1 MEGIAVKGRQEPDIR
16 WGSENVFE
24 DLGFPKHEAENLRLR
39 SDLMTAI
46 LRLIEQQGLTQAA
59 AAKRLGVSQP
69 RVSDLTR
76 GKIERFSLDALV
88 TMLARAGIE
97 VRLSLKRRP
106 AA

>member
-1 MEGIAVKGRQEPDIR
+1 MEGIAMKGRQEAEIR
-16 WGSENVFE
+16 WGTANVFE
-24 DLGFPKHEAENLRLR
+24 DLGFPKQEAENLRLR

-46 LRLIEQQGLTQAA
+46 LRLIEKEGLTQAA
-59 AAKRLGVSQP
+59 AATRLGVSQP
-69 RVSDLTR
+69 RVSDLKR

-88 TMLARAGIE
+88 TMLGRAGIQ